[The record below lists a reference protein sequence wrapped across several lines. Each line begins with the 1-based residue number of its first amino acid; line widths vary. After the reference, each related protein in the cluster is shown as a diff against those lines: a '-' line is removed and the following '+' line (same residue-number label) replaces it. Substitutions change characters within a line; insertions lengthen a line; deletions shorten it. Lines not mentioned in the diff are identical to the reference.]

1 MKDGKKEVRTPKKPK
16 KYIPAYTLVMAQDG
30 SLVYRQLPSNSKKS
44 K

>member
-16 KYIPAYTLVMAQDG
+16 KYVPAYTLVLAKDG
-30 SLVYRQLPSNSKKS
+30 SMVYRQLPSNSKKE